1 MLNECLGAK
10 KIVLWD
16 AFNRTESPVVRT
28 TIKKRNCFL
37 TSACSISIEPTYTH
51 IFTSSHY

>member
-1 MLNECLGAK
+1 M
-10 KIVLWD
+10 LWD

-37 TSACSISIEPTYTH
+37 TSACSISIEPTGTH
-51 IFTSSHY
+51 IFTPSHY